1 MATRLTENQV
11 SQSEKTREDLE
22 EALRQCREQLAKT
35 EAMLLKSKQ
44 DNLPT
49 E

>member
-1 MATRLTENQV
+1 MATRLTDNEL
-11 SQSEKTREDLE
+11 SGGEKTRRNLE